1 MPLPRTLTKEKISSI
16 RQSVALNSQLNIALS
31 TGYSDPQEH
40 IMNAGNVSSISCLD
54 CMFLS
59 DVEGTVELV
68 VTMMRDDAA
77 VLLLIICDV
86 K

>member
-1 MPLPRTLTKEKISSI
+1 
-16 RQSVALNSQLNIALS
+16 
-31 TGYSDPQEH
+31 
-40 IMNAGNVSSISCLD
+40 
-54 CMFLS
+54 MFLS